1 MRHNVKGRKL
11 GRNASHRR
19 AMMRNMVTNLFR
31 NGSIKTTVAKAKE
44 TRPYAE
50 KLITRAISGNLADK
64 RALIEFL
71 NDRAVAHHLI
81 NDIAKDFE
89 GRKGGYLRIIKLGPR
104 LGDGAEMAILELVV
118 EEHEKKKKRSSKK
131 SKKATPKADVK
142 KDEAAES
149 SEESSG
155 DDSSITGKHEE
166 KTHPRD
172 EMTKEHLSVGSK
184 AQGTRRSSK
193 PSMPKQA
200 VVDKNTSQHKT
211 PPPSSQES

>member
-44 TRPYAE
+44 TRPCAE

-71 NDRAVAHHLI
+71 NDRTVAHHLI

-131 SKKATPKADVK
+131 SKNAATKADVK
-142 KDEAAES
+142 KDKAAES
-149 SEESSG
+149 SKEKSG

-166 KTHPRD
+166 KTHKRD
-172 EMTKEHLSVGSK
+172 EQAKEHLSAGSK

-193 PSMPKQA
+193 PAMPKQA
-200 VVDKNTSQHKT
+200 VVNKGTSLHKT